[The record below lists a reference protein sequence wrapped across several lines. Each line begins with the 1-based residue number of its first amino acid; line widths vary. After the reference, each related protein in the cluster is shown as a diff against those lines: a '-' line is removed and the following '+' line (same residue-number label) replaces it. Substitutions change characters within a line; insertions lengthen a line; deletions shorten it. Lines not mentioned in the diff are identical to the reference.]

1 MSHALHRL
9 AETTLIS
16 LACAASAA
24 PLPKEGRYD
33 ITTCWS
39 GVANELSHSKEYS
52 ASTYEMTGTA
62 LSNPPG
68 GLFHNSAFRC
78 VGMST
83 ALAGKRSNTTLCE
96 SIDPDGDRRLSY
108 FSLGTDGK
116 TMRENVTGTGKYEG
130 MVAIGEV
137 QQFGRFPVI
146 KPGTFQGCNQ
156 QSGTYQL
163 KRAPD

>member
-1 MSHALHRL
+1 MSHALNRL
-9 AETTLIS
+9 AEITLIA
-16 LACAASAA
+16 LAFAASAA

-33 ITTCWS
+33 VTTCWS
-39 GVANELSHSKEYS
+39 GEANELSYSKEHS
-52 ASTYEMTGTA
+52 ASIYEMTGTV

-108 FSLGTDGK
+108 FFLGNDGK

-130 MVAIGEV
+130 MVATGDV

>member
-33 ITTCWS
+33 VTTCWS
-39 GVANELSHSKEYS
+39 GVANELNHSKEHF
-52 ASTYEMTGTA
+52 ASSYEMTGTV

-108 FSLGTDGK
+108 FFLGTDGK

-130 MVAIGEV
+130 MVATGDV